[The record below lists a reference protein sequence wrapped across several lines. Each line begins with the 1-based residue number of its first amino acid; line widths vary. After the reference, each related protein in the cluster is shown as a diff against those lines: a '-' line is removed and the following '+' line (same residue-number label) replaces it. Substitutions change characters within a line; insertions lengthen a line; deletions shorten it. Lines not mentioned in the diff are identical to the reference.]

1 MELSKRKE
9 TVKVQQYSF
18 SLLAA
23 ISQDQIISH
32 QVIEGGVDSVM
43 FEHYVYKTLLVLK
56 DDPQNEGKQ
65 IVLFMDNAVI
75 HKQSVVKET
84 ASKMGVHVLFNAEYS
99 PWLNPIELLF
109 NHIKKKLK
117 DQVLTTSK

>member
-23 ISQDQIISH
+23 MSQDQIISH

-43 FEHYVYKTLLVLK
+43 FEHYVY
-56 DDPQNEGKQ
+56 
-65 IVLFMDNAVI
+65 
-75 HKQSVVKET
+75 
-84 ASKMGVHVLFNAEYS
+84 
-99 PWLNPIELLF
+99 
-109 NHIKKKLK
+109 
-117 DQVLTTSK
+117 

>member
-23 ISQDQIISH
+23 MSQDKIISH

-43 FEHYVYKTLLVLK
+43 FEHYVYQTLLALK
-56 DDPQNEGKQ
+56 DDPENEGK
-65 IVLFMDNAVI
+65 
-75 HKQSVVKET
+75 
-84 ASKMGVHVLFNAEYS
+84 
-99 PWLNPIELLF
+99 
-109 NHIKKKLK
+109 
-117 DQVLTTSK
+117 